1 MNIKYLMDRQHEHRA
16 DLAGEHRLGDIGQ
29 IVGLVVFLAVWISD
43 TFVLHYSDAFGRYI
57 PQLVSI
63 PVAVAFLLS
72 TSYLS
77 GTGLRIVFGEV
88 RDTPAVIRKGV
99 FGRGRHP
106 IYLGAILTYAAW
118 LLLRFSLA
126 ATLLWFG
133 ILVLYQFLA
142 CHEERLLLKKFG
154 HEYAEYM
161 QEVPMWIP
169 RVL

>member
-1 MNIKYLMDRQHEHRA
+1 MYRQHEHRA
-16 DLAGEHRLGDIGQ
+16 DLAGEHGLGDIGQ
-29 IVGLVVFLAVWISD
+29 IIGLVVFLVVWISD
-43 TFVLHYSDAFGRYI
+43 TFVLHYSDALARYI
-57 PQLVSI
+57 PKLVSI

-72 TSYLS
+72 AGYLAS
-77 GTGLRIVFGEV
+77 TGLRIVFGEV

-99 FGRGRHP
+99 FGRVRHP

-133 ILVLYQFLA
+133 ILTFYQFLA
-142 CHEERLLLKKFG
+142 HHEERLLLKKFG
-154 HEYAEYM
+154 QEYAEYM

-169 RVL
+169 RII